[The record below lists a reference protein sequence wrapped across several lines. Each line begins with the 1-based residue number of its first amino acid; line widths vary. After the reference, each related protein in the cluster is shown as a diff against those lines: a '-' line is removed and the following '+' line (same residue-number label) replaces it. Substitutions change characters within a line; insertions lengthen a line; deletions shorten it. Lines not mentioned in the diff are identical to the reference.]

1 MNEKAKYYIDKLK
14 LKKHPEGG
22 YYNEIYSAGEIIEA
36 DVLPVRYEGARVF
49 STSIF
54 FLLEGEQIS
63 SLHKLKSDEIWHFYD
78 GSTINIYI
86 ISSNGK
92 LEKRTLGRNLEND
105 ELIQTVIEKNNW
117 FGADLNDKSSY
128 GLIGCTVAP
137 GFDFDDFEIGKREEL
152 LKKFPD
158 QKDIIL
164 NITKP

>member
-92 LEKRTLGRNLEND
+92 LEKRTLGRKLEND
-105 ELIQTVIEKNNW
+105 EVIQTVIEKDNW
-117 FGADLNDKSSY
+117 FGADLSDKNSY